1 MKLQGQHI
9 YLRFLSPDDV
19 SDAYVAWM
27 NNAEITQYLES
38 RWSVQTLES
47 IRAFVKAVAD
57 SSNDYLFGM
66 FLKDTHQHIGNIKIG
81 NINPHHHYGDVGLII
96 GDKASWGKGIAA
108 EAISLVTRY
117 GFEEL
122 NLNKLTA
129 GMYEHNVGSYRAF
142 IKAGYREVGRYE
154 KHFFYQGRYV
164 DAFLVEKCRQTS
176 TLSNSTLL

>member
-19 SDAYVAWM
+19 SDDYVAWM

-38 RWSVQTLES
+38 RWSVQTLEG
-47 IRAFVKAVAD
+47 IRAFVKTMAD
-57 SSNDYLFGM
+57 SPNDYLFGM
-66 FLKDTHQHIGNIKIG
+66 FLNDTHQHIGNIKIG
-81 NINPHHHYGDVGLII
+81 NVNQRHRYGDVGLII

-108 EAISLVTRY
+108 EAIALATRY

-129 GMYEHNVGSYRAF
+129 GMYEPNLGSYKAF
-142 IKAGYREVGRYE
+142 IKAGYKEAGRYE

-164 DAFLVEKCRQTS
+164 DAFLVEKCRDTS
-176 TLSNSTLL
+176 HSSNSISL